1 MASGGSP
8 VGLWT
13 VADRDRRVLPV
24 TAAAEPQGFFCYR
37 HPTRETFVRCGRCDQ
52 PICTGCALQGPVGLR
67 CRECG
72 TPPRDPLTAFAP
84 AELGAGVAAALGAG
98 TLAGLV
104 GLQIGFFFS
113 LCIGPIIGGLIGE
126 AVLRATGYKRG
137 PVIRLLVVGGIV
149 GGVLLAGLIQYTVL
163 FREVGGGF
171 LGLEGYLTAVSLGAI
186 VYILAALFGAFAR
199 LR

>member
-1 MASGGSP
+1 VPRSGGK
-8 VGLWT
+8 
-13 VADRDRRVLPV
+13 VLAV
-24 TAAAEPQGFFCYR
+24 TAAEEPLGMFCYR
-37 HPTRETFVRCGRCDQ
+37 HPARQTFITCGRCDQ
-52 PICTGCALQGPVGLR
+52 PICTGCAMQGPVGMR
-67 CRECG
+67 CRACG
-72 TPPRDPLTAFAP
+72 TPPRDPLTALGP
-84 AELGAGVAAALGAG
+84 AQLGAGIAAALGAG

-137 PVIRLLVVGGIV
+137 PVMRLLVVGGII
-149 GGVLLAGLIQYTVL
+149 GGVLLAGLIQYVVQ
-163 FREVGGGF
+163 FREVGGYI
-171 LGLEGYLTAVSLGAI
+171 GLDGYLTAVSLGAI

>member
-1 MASGGSP
+1 
-8 VGLWT
+8 
-13 VADRDRRVLPV
+13 V
-24 TAAAEPQGFFCYR
+24 TAAAEPQALFCYR
-37 HPTRETFVRCGRCDQ
+37 HPARETFVRCGRCDQ

-84 AELGAGVAAALGAG
+84 AELGAGAAAAIGGG
-98 TLAGLV
+98 TLAGLA

-113 LCIGPIIGGLIGE
+113 LCIGPIIGGLIAEG
-126 AVLRATGYKRG
+126 VLRATGYKRG
-137 PVIRLLVVGGIV
+137 PVMRLLVLAGIV
-149 GGVLLAGLIQYTVL
+149 GGVVLAGLIQYML
-163 FREVGGGF
+163 LLRQMGGAF
-171 LGLEGYLTAVSLGAI
+171 LALDAYLTSVTLGAI

>member
-1 MASGGSP
+1 
-8 VGLWT
+8 
-13 VADRDRRVLPV
+13 V
-24 TAAAEPQGFFCYR
+24 TAAAEPQALFCYR
-37 HPTRETFVRCGRCDQ
+37 HPARETWVRCGRCDQ
-52 PICTGCALQGPVGLR
+52 PVCTGCALQGPVGLR

-84 AELGAGVAAALGAG
+84 AELGAGVAAAAGAG

-137 PVIRLLVVGGIV
+137 PIIRLLAVGGIV
-149 GGVLLAGLIQYTVL
+149 GGVVLAGLIQYTVL
-163 FREVGGGF
+163 LREVGGASF
-171 LGLEGYLTAVSLGAI
+171 GLDAYLASVTLGAI

>member
-1 MASGGSP
+1 MTA
-8 VGLWT
+8 T
-13 VADRDRRVLPV
+13 AD
-24 TAAAEPQGFFCYR
+24 PQALFCYR
-37 HPTRETFVRCGRCDQ
+37 HPGRETYVRCGRCDQ
-52 PICTGCALQGPVGLR
+52 PICTGCAMQGPVGLR
-67 CRECG
+67 CKHCG
-72 TPPRDPLTAFAP
+72 TPPPDPLTAFAP
-84 AELGAGVAAALGAG
+84 AELGAGAAAAIGAG

-137 PVIRLLVVGGIV
+137 PVIRLLVVGGII
-149 GGVLLAGLIQYTVL
+149 GGVLLAGVIQYAVL
-163 FREVGGGF
+163 FRQVGEAPY
-171 LGLEGYLTAVSLGAI
+171 LALDGYLTAVSLGAI

>member
-1 MASGGSP
+1 MDAPRSGRHSP
-8 VGLWT
+8 
-13 VADRDRRVLPV
+13 PV
-24 TAAAEPQGFFCYR
+24 TATADPQALFCYR
-37 HPTRETFVRCGRCDQ
+37 HPTRETFVRCGRCEQ
-52 PICTGCALQGPVGLR
+52 PICTGCAMQGPVGLR
-67 CRECG
+67 CRQCG

-84 AELGAGVAAALGAG
+84 AELGAGAAAAIGAG

-137 PVIRLLVVGGIV
+137 PVIRILVVGGIV
-149 GGVLLAGLIQYTVL
+149 GGVLLAGLIQYAVL
-163 FREVGGGF
+163 FRQVGEAPYI
-171 LGLEGYLTAVSLGAI
+171 GLDGYLTAVSLGAI
-186 VYILAALFGAFAR
+186 VYILAALFGALAR